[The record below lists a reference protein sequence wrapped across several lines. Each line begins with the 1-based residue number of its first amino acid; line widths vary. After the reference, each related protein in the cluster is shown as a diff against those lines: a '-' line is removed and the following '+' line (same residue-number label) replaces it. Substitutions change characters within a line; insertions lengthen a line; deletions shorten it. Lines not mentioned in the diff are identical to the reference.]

1 MSLWGE
7 EAGRWRFR
15 CRRFL
20 FCFLVLAAAP
30 SSHTVYPQT
39 DAQPGP
45 VSRLV
50 QREIQVTRELS
61 GVLRV
66 VESVQL
72 NLVERG
78 ADTVSDLRIIR
89 LQEAAQNV
97 QAISRQASS
106 AELRYDAP
114 WVIIAGQVPTMSQ
127 IVVVYTLTA
136 EPPVIEFR
144 AGLFTEELV
153 LHVARG
159 SIEAR
164 PDPALS
170 DGGSSGS
177 ASRPRRRYEAQDLV
191 ADSVVRLAIIS
202 KRSDWRQRLAV
213 LLATALAAGLAIV
226 WVWRGGG
233 SGASRPERQTLS

>member
-1 MSLWGE
+1 M
-7 EAGRWRFR
+7 
-15 CRRFL
+15 
-20 FCFLVLAAAP
+20 
-30 SSHTVYPQT
+30 
-39 DAQPGP
+39 
-45 VSRLV
+45 SRLV
-50 QREIQVTRELS
+50 RREIQVTRELS

-72 NLVERG
+72 TLAERG
-78 ADTVSDLRIIR
+78 ADTVSDRRILR
-89 LQEAAQNV
+89 LQEAAQSV
-97 QAISRQASS
+97 RAISRQVSS
-106 AELRYDAP
+106 AQLRYDAP
-114 WVIIAGQVPTMSQ
+114 WVIIAGEVPAKLQ
-127 IVVVYTLTA
+127 ILVVHTLPA

-159 SIEAR
+159 SIEVR

-191 ADSVVRLAIIS
+191 ADSVVRLTIIS

-213 LLATALAAGLAIV
+213 LLATALAAGLAIL

-233 SGASRPERQTLS
+233 FLC